1 VTLREL
7 PQAAEAA
14 IRLSVRDNRT
24 LAQITV
30 HPEELGPVE
39 IKLRYDENGG
49 ITASIHAG
57 SAEAARTLADAAPDL
72 RRALE
77 TQGLSLLGLDVSSDG
92 RDAERGRDVPEA
104 PQGLR
109 REPAEPDGE
118 PAEQSIPARIP
129 NYIPNPGAHVDVL
142 A

>member
-1 VTLREL
+1 MQLHEL
-7 PQAAEAA
+7 PQAAETA

-24 LAQITV
+24 FAQITV
-30 HPEELGPVE
+30 HPEELGPVK
-39 IKLRYDENGG
+39 ITLRYDEQGG

-57 SAEAARTLADAAPDL
+57 SAEAAKTLADAAPDL

-92 RDAERGRDVPEA
+92 REAERGRDVPDL
-104 PQGLR
+104 PQGPR
-109 REPAEPDGE
+109 RDPGEPDAELTE
-118 PAEQSIPARIP
+118 PEPSIPAHVP
-129 NYIPNPGAHVDVL
+129 NHGAHVDVL

>member
-1 VTLREL
+1 VALHQL

-14 IRLSVRDNRT
+14 IRLSVRENQS

-39 IKLRYDENGG
+39 IKLRYDESGG
-49 ITASIHAG
+49 ISVSIHAR

-77 TQGLSLLGLDVSSDG
+77 SQGLSLLDLDVRSDG
-92 RDAERGRDVPEA
+92 RGASRGHDVPDA
-104 PQGLR
+104 PSGPR
-109 REPAEPDGE
+109 REPAEPDPE
-118 PAEQSIPARIP
+118 PTEPTTSTHV
-129 NYIPNPGAHVDVL
+129 PNPGEHVDVL